1 MVFAGKMS
9 NNVRRQEVDSKKF
22 GQSCTKQVLILIVS
36 LCAMLFLRRPAQ
48 AFTLLDSRTW
58 PSALNPHNWPFDL
71 FPVPEVTTNPN
82 GGVTYG
88 VLLAFLFKNQ
98 QNQIASIF
106 APDVSDD
113 TKLGFGGN
121 VRYFAYPSADV
132 QWYALAGAQEKI
144 ARIVDLNYES
154 GRTREN
160 WYSLEGRLY
169 FERDPT
175 DRFYGFGNDSPESG
189 ESNYTTEQVYV
200 RGKLGWNLTQA
211 FQLALVARPRYV
223 RIFQGAFTNIP
234 QTTMIYPNA
243 KGVGGGS
250 EIYGELRA
258 TYDTRD
264 SVDIPRRGTLALLY
278 GGTAQRALFSSFSY
292 NRVGLDV
299 HHYFPLSP
307 RLTLAT
313 HGYLQYMPSGNEAP
327 FWARGRLGG
336 DPSFLY
342 DQETLR
348 GFGTGR
354 FNDNN
359 LSVANF
365 ELRARVFELTIMNT
379 PGILELAPFFEAGRV
394 FHEMSGDPFE
404 ALHPVGGIGFRGI
417 AEPFVVGFVDIGF
430 GGEGNAIFAGINYPF

>member
-1 MVFAGKMS
+1 MRYWLGHMK
-9 NNVRRQEVDSKKF
+9 RLL
-22 GQSCTKQVLILIVS
+22 TLIAFLY
-36 LCAMLFLRRPAQ
+36 AMLFLGMPAR
-48 AFTLLDSRTW
+48 AFTLLDPNAW
-58 PSALNPHNWPFDL
+58 PPALNPHNWPFDL
-71 FPVPEVTTNPN
+71 FPIPEVATNPN

-88 VLLAFLFKNQ
+88 VLLAFLFKDK
-98 QNQIASIF
+98 QNQISRIL
-106 APDVSDD
+106 APDINDD
-113 TKLGFGGN
+113 TVLGFGGT
-121 VRYFAYPSADV
+121 VRYFAYPSADT

-144 ARIVDLNYES
+144 ARTVDLNYAT
-154 GRTREN
+154 GRNRET
-160 WYSLEGRLY
+160 SFSFEGRLY

-175 DRFYGFGNDSPESG
+175 DRFYGFGNDSRLG
-189 ESNYTTEQVYV
+189 GQSNYTTEQVYV
-200 RGKLGWNLTQA
+200 RGKLGWNLSQA
-211 FQLALVARPRYV
+211 LQLALVARPRYV
-223 RIFQGAFTNIP
+223 RILEGAFTNIP
-234 QTTMIYPNA
+234 QTTTVYPDA

-250 EIYGELRA
+250 EIYGEARA

-264 SVDIPRRGTLALLY
+264 SVDIPRHGSLALLY
-278 GGTAQRALFSSFSY
+278 WGTAQRALFSSFSY
-292 NRVGLDV
+292 NRVGLDF
-299 HHYFPLSP
+299 HHYWTLSP

-327 FWARGRLGG
+327 FWSRGRLGG
-336 DPSFLY
+336 EPSFLY

-348 GFGTGR
+348 GFGAGR

-365 ELRARVFELTIMNT
+365 ELRTRIFQLTVMNT

-430 GGEGNAIFAGINYPF
+430 GGQGGAVFAGLNYPF

>member
-1 MVFAGKMS
+1 MK
-9 NNVRRQEVDSKKF
+9 R
-22 GQSCTKQVLILIVS
+22 VLILIA
-36 LCAMLFLRRPAQ
+36 LLMWATLFLVIPAR
-48 AFTLLDSRTW
+48 AFTLLQPSTW
-58 PSALNPHNWPFDL
+58 PSALNPHDWPFDL
-71 FPVPEVTTNPN
+71 FPVPEVATNPN

-88 VLLAFLFKNQ
+88 VLLAFLFKDK
-98 QNQIASIF
+98 QNQITNIL
-106 APDVSDD
+106 APDVSHD

-121 VRYFAYPSADV
+121 VRFFSYPSEDT
-132 QWYALAGAQEKI
+132 QWYTVAGAQEKI
-144 ARIVDLNYES
+144 ARTVDLSYAT
-154 GRTREN
+154 GRTRET
-160 WYSLEGRLY
+160 WYSLEGRLF

-175 DRFYGFGNDSPESG
+175 DRFFGFGNDSQESG

-200 RGKLGWNLTQA
+200 RGKLGWNITKA

-223 RIFQGAFTNIP
+223 RIDEGAFTNIP
-234 QTTMIYPNA
+234 QTIVVYPNA

-250 EIYGELRA
+250 EIYGEMRV

-264 SVDIPRRGTLALLY
+264 SVDLPRDGSLAVLY
-278 GGTAQRALFSSFSY
+278 AGTAQRALLSSFSY
-292 NRVGLDV
+292 NRFGLDA
-299 HHYFPLSP
+299 HHYWTLTS
-307 RLTLAT
+307 RLTFAA

-342 DQETLR
+342 DQQPLR
-348 GFGTGR
+348 GFGAGR

-365 ELRARVFELTIMNT
+365 ELRTRVFELTIMNT
-379 PGILELAPFFEAGRV
+379 PGVLELAPFFEVGRV

-417 AEPFVVGFVDIGF
+417 AEPFVVGFVDVGW
-430 GGEGNAIFAGINYPF
+430 GGYGSAVFAGINYPF